1 MAKYKG
7 VLIEIY
13 QYEIEIDAED
23 SGSAFTKLKKIYE
36 ENSVKGVFVADAN
49 TYLRS
54 EFSLRNRY

>member
-7 VLIEIY
+7 VVIEIY

-36 ENSVKGVFVADAN
+36 KNSVEGVFVADAN